1 VLEDDPVGRLKVYVY
16 ELPTK
21 YNKKMVGTARPAW
34 SAQRGTQKQLGLG
47 KRAQDVTRGVDGRR
61 TVFVTGEDRFL
72 GRDRSQLAPN
82 AGELYSSMILITS

>member
-1 VLEDDPVGRLKVYVY
+1 MKFWEIIYHVQRLEKKGELDVYSCI
-16 ELPTK
+16 
-21 YNKKMVGTARPAW
+21 GTARPAW

-72 GRDRSQLAPN
+72 GRDRSQLAPQ